1 MSNKSLVKFG
11 AAFVLLAAVLIF
23 LGVNYV
29 PRIFASSSPQRNTE
43 FTVNQSYILHSH
55 YHTLQYRRAN
65 LIQIRPDYLDERYPR
80 AIVPQLSSAGSGYE
94 RHFQTD
100 ELQASFAGSGYE
112 RHFQADGLQ
121 TSSASSGYE
130 RHFQADGL

>member
-1 MSNKSLVKFG
+1 MSNKSLIKFG
-11 AAFVLLAAVLIF
+11 AAFIVLAALLIF

-55 YHTLQYRRAN
+55 YHTVQYQRAN

-80 AIVPQLSSAGSGYE
+80 AIVPQINFIGSDWIE
-94 RHFQTD
+94 RHPNTYSD
-100 ELQASFAGSGYE
+100 WIEH
-112 RHFQADGLQ
+112 R
-121 TSSASSGYE
+121 
-130 RHFQADGL
+130 